1 VESLKG
7 ASPIRERCRMSGME
21 LYGVAGVGFTGV
33 ALVALGAFLVFRGI
47 LARME
52 ITAALLEENA
62 TTPSGGGPGA
72 GAPAGDHPSFDPGI
86 PTQPIR
92 NAATARTRID
102 EIKFRTLADGG
113 YQSLPVEGDRRQ
125 WFLNGLVIRSALG
138 IAVMGYGVSNIA
150 IALGASLILI
160 GGTSLAV
167 GIPLILKAVD

>member
-1 VESLKG
+1 
-7 ASPIRERCRMSGME
+7 M
-21 LYGVAGVGFTGV
+21 GV
-33 ALVALGAFLVFRGI
+33 ALVALGIFLAFKGI

-62 TTPSGGGPGA
+62 STPSGGAPGA
-72 GAPAGDHPSFDPGI
+72 GAPPGDRPSFDPGM

-92 NAATARTRID
+92 DAATARTRID

-113 YQSLPVEGDRRQ
+113 YQALPVEGDRRQ

-138 IAVMGYGVSNIA
+138 IAVMGFGVSNIA
-150 IALGASLILI
+150 IALGASLMLI

-167 GIPLILKAVD
+167 GIPLILAVVD

>member
-1 VESLKG
+1 MG
-7 ASPIRERCRMSGME
+7 TI
-21 LYGVAGVGFTGV
+21 
-33 ALVALGAFLVFRGI
+33 LVALGVFLVVKGI
-47 LARME
+47 MARME

-62 TTPSGGGPGA
+62 STPSTGGP
-72 GAPAGDHPSFDPGI
+72 PAGGSPDSRPTFDPGM

-113 YQSLPVEGDRRQ
+113 YQSLPVEGEKRQ

-138 IAVMGYGVSNIA
+138 IAVMGYGVANIA
-150 IALGASLILI
+150 LALGAALMLI

-167 GIPLILKAVD
+167 GIPLIIEVVD

>member
-1 VESLKG
+1 
-7 ASPIRERCRMSGME
+7 M
-21 LYGVAGVGFTGV
+21 GVV
-33 ALVALGAFLVFRGI
+33 LVALGIFLVFKGA

-62 TTPSGGGPGA
+62 STPSTGAPGG
-72 GAPAGDHPSFDPGI
+72 GAPAGDRPSFDPGM
-86 PTQPIR
+86 PTQAIR
-92 NAATARTRID
+92 DAATARTRID

-150 IALGASLILI
+150 IAIGASLMLI

-167 GIPLILKAVD
+167 GIPLILKVVD

>member
-1 VESLKG
+1 
-7 ASPIRERCRMSGME
+7 MSGME
-21 LYGVAGVGFTGV
+21 LYGVVGVGAMGST
-33 ALVALGAFLVFRGI
+33 LVALGVFLVVKGL

-62 TTPSGGGPGA
+62 STPSPNGGPA
-72 GAPAGDHPSFDPGI
+72 AADRPSYDPGM

-92 NAATARTRID
+92 DAATARTRID

-138 IAVMGYGVSNIA
+138 IAVMGFGVSNIA
-150 IALGASLILI
+150 IALGASLMLI

-167 GIPLILKAVD
+167 GIPLILEVVD